1 MTVHE
6 LKLKFLQFKEYLT
19 DDVNELLDFT
29 KKAYVHNEISICE
42 YRNLVREL
50 ERLGAKIPE
59 IFIDNHSLANY

>member
-6 LKLKFLQFKEYLT
+6 LKLKFLQFKDYLT

-29 KKAYVHNEISICE
+29 KKAYIHNEISICE

-50 ERLGAKIPE
+50 ENLGAKIPD
-59 IFIDNHSLANY
+59 IFIHKKSLAN

>member
-6 LKLKFLQFKEYLT
+6 LKLKFLQFKDYLT

-29 KKAYVHNEISICE
+29 KKSYVYNEISICE

-50 ERLGAKIPE
+50 ETLGAKLPE
-59 IFIDNHSLANY
+59 IFIDNSLIN